1 MTNRREFLK
10 SVPLAAAAVSAG
22 WTLTGRAAQLPVD
35 EKGEYVLPP
44 LPYPYNALEPAIDE
58 QTMRLHHDIHH
69 LSYVK
74 GLNAALAKLQEARQ
88 SGNYDLVQF
97 YSGKVAFHG
106 SGHIL
111 HTIFWENMKPNGGGE
126 PTGALAKAIER
137 DFGSFAAFKA
147 HFSAA
152 ANQVEGGGWGILA
165 YEPLGK
171 RLIILQS
178 EKHQNL
184 TAWGAVPLLALDVW
198 EHAYYLKYQNRR
210 GEYVNNFFSV
220 INWADVA
227 ARYEEAVK

>member
-1 MTNRREFLK
+1 MTSRREFLK

-22 WTLTGRAAQLPVD
+22 WTLTAGAAQLPVD

-88 SGNYDLVQF
+88 SGNYELVQF

-111 HTIFWENMKPNGGGE
+111 HTIFWQNMKPNGGGE
-126 PTGALAKAIER
+126 PTGSLAKAIER

-171 RLIILQS
+171 RLVILQA